1 MEGPLSAP
9 SSPPD
14 TPVPMKRKPL
24 SSSSLLRRTV
34 SGKYALPPS
43 MMISPWSRYGRS
55 CSIVASVALPA
66 CTMIRILRGTSGD
79 CTNSS
84 TEKVPTKFLPSAS
97 AIRSLVFSGERLYTD
112 TEKPLLSMLRAK
124 FLPITA
130 KPITPICCFAIWF
143 STLCT
148 LYFCEIHFSQ
158 YQNTTLCQI
167 QQSSACERE
176 INFIDKA
183 VQYQEI
189 AHFDYFNVFAARS
202 EPLSTS

>member
-14 TPVPMKRKPL
+14 TPVPMKRKPF

-43 MMISPWSRYGRS
+43 IMISPWSRCGSS
-55 CSIVASVALPA
+55 CSMVASVALPA
-66 CTMIRILRGTSGD
+66 CTMISILRGTSSD
-79 CTNSS
+79 STNSS

-97 AIRSLVFSGERLYTD
+97 AIRSCVFSGERLNTD
-112 TEKPLLSMLRAK
+112 TVKPLLSMFRAK

-130 KPITPICCFAIWF
+130 KPITPICCFAIWS

-158 YQNTTLCQI
+158 Y
-167 QQSSACERE
+167 
-176 INFIDKA
+176 
-183 VQYQEI
+183 
-189 AHFDYFNVFAARS
+189 
-202 EPLSTS
+202 